1 MLVLYFDVNCPF
13 AITLETCQPRV
24 AQAMKCLQLLSS
36 AISTTTNDHANIT
49 QWKKSPISYA
59 FSFHRHKTADD
70 IRVCIHSYTHR

>member
-49 QWKKSPISYA
+49 Q
-59 FSFHRHKTADD
+59 
-70 IRVCIHSYTHR
+70 